1 MLTDGLLNFPFD
13 IKLTFLCIPNY
24 SSRGWT
30 PFYEFALYNSKVVQT
45 PCTLN
50 IGFVVTTQ
58 VTSYSVQKSYLCV
71 VFVRQ

>member
-1 MLTDGLLNFPFD
+1 MFSDGLLSFPFD
-13 IKLTFLCIPNY
+13 IKLTCLCIPDY

-30 PFYEFALYNSKVVQT
+30 PFYEFALYSSKVVQT
-45 PCTLN
+45 PCSLK
-50 IGFVVTTQ
+50 IGLVVTTQ